1 MPMAKRQKRQ
11 TDGKAVIYARY
22 SSNNQREASIEQQVA
37 ECKKFAERNNLP
49 VVGVYQDAAISGRTD
64 DRPDFQ
70 RMMRDAKK
78 EQFDYIIAWKS
89 NRIGR
94 NMTQALTNMAKLAEY
109 GVECLYVEEDFDN
122 TASGRFALRNMMNVN
137 QFYSENLAEDV
148 RRGMLDNANKCMV
161 NGKISFGFKKA
172 PNGRYAIEEKEAKI
186 VREIYDRFRAG
197 WIIADIMADMNNRG
211 ITTKGGRPWTF
222 QSFQTLLQNEQYIGV
237 YKFGEVRI
245 ENGIPPILDKAVFEE
260 VQRILKEKKRP
271 RGHKRNDTE
280 YFLVGKA
287 FCGLCGSPMTGISG
301 TSRNGSLYS
310 YYMCNAHHYDHACDK
325 KNVPRDDLEYSVAL
339 AVVKLLEN
347 EELVD
352 WIIAGYTDVIRTIRE
367 ESKANT
373 LQVQLQDTEKA
384 LGNLMK
390 AMEQGLFNEM
400 AINRMNE
407 LAETKK
413 DLEQA
418 LAMESEALRTFSEEH
433 LRAWLY
439 EFRDSNL
446 EDPEVVK
453 KIIQTFVQAVFV
465 YDDHLRIR
473 FNYGKETEAQLTKR
487 DLGAVVREDSV
498 KGYQSIISRTILYRD
513 CFEVITPIVKRGKS
527 TE

>member
-1 MPMAKRQKRQ
+1 MAKRQNRR
-11 TDGKAVIYARY
+11 TEGKAVIYARY
-22 SSNNQREASIEQQVA
+22 SSANQREASLEQQIA
-37 ECKKFAERNNLP
+37 ECKKFAERNGLP
-49 VVGVYQDAAISGRTD
+49 VVEIYQDAAISGRTD

-70 RMMRDAKK
+70 RMMKDAKK

-109 GVECLYVEEDFDN
+109 GVDCLYVEEDFDN

-172 PNGRYAIEEKEAKI
+172 PDGRYAIEEKEAKI

-310 YYMCNAHHYDHACDK
+310 YYMCNAHHYDHTCDK
-325 KNVPRDDLEYSVAL
+325 KNVPRDDLEYSVAK
-339 AVVKLLEN
+339 AVVEILMDEEFINWLLNGYEKL
-347 EELVD
+347 
-352 WIIAGYTDVIRTIRE
+352 IQRIRE

-373 LQVQLQDTEKA
+373 LQVQLQETEKI

-390 AMEQGLFNEM
+390 AMENGLFNDV
-400 AINRMNE
+400 AIKRMNE
-407 LAETKK
+407 LAESKK

-418 LAMESEALRTFSEEH
+418 LALENDALETFSLEALRTKM
-433 LRAWLY
+433 Y
-439 EFRDSNL
+439 EYRDGDLSNP
-446 EDPEVVK
+446 DVVK
-453 KIIQTFVQAVFV
+453 TIIQTFVRAVFV
-465 YDDHLRIR
+465 YDDHIKIR
-473 FNYGKETEAQLTKR
+473 FNYGKEKEAPLLKR
-487 DLGAVVREDSV
+487 DPGPVVREQSV
-498 KGYQSIISRTILYRD
+498 KGYQSIISRTTLYVD
-513 CFEVITPIVKRGKS
+513 FFEVIAPIVKRGS
-527 TE
+527 IPD

>member
-1 MPMAKRQKRQ
+1 MAKRQKRQ

-22 SSNNQREASIEQQVA
+22 SSNNQREESLEQQIA
-37 ECKKFAERNNLP
+37 ECKRYAERN
-49 VVGVYQDAAISGRTD
+49 GYTITEIYQDAAISGRTD

-70 RMMRDAKK
+70 RMMKDAKK
-78 EQFDYIIAWKS
+78 EQFDYIISWKS

-148 RRGMLDNANKCMV
+148 KRGMLDNAQKCMV

-172 PNGRYAIEEKEAKI
+172 PDGRYAIEEKEAAI
-186 VREIYDRFRAG
+186 VREIFDRFRSG

-211 ITTKGGRPWTF
+211 ITTKGGKPWTF
-222 QSFQTLLQNEQYIGV
+222 QSFQTLLQNQQYIGV
-237 YKFGEVRI
+237 YKFGDVRI

-260 VQRILKEKKRP
+260 VQRILSEKKRP

-287 FCGLCGSPMTGISG
+287 FCGMCGAPMTGISG

-310 YYMCNAHHYDHACDK
+310 YYMCNAHHYDHTCDK

-339 AVVKLLEN
+339 ATVKLLED
-347 EELVD
+347 EKVVE
-352 WIIAGYTDVIRTIRE
+352 WIIDGYKDVIRTIKE

-373 LQVQLQDTEKA
+373 LQVQLEETNKI

-390 AMEQGLFNEM
+390 AMEAGLFNEM
-400 AINRMNE
+400 AIQRMNE
-407 LAETKK
+407 LSESKK

-418 LAMESEALRTFSEEH
+418 LAMESEALRTYSVEN
-433 LRAWLY
+433 LRTVLY
-439 EFRDSNL
+439 GYRDGDLSN
-446 EDPEVVK
+446 PEVIR

-473 FNYGKETEAQLTKR
+473 FSYGKETEAKLTKR
-487 DLGAVVREDSV
+487 DLGAAVREDSV
-498 KGYQSIISRTILYRD
+498 KGYQNIISRTILYRD
-513 CFEVITPIVKRGKS
+513 CFEVIAPIVKRGKS
-527 TE
+527 TG